1 MASLHL
7 TRYPG
12 PVSRA
17 KTSIARGLGATGKG
31 VGVLHMGGGFVQYA
45 RPLASRS
52 PPSWSGAVRGRCPG
66 LSGRRATAR
75 RQRGNQKGPGR
86 SQAAGD
92 EGAQPHDQ
100 DLTRPRGVEHV
111 SSPVSTALTSTSPP
125 SARPVGTVGIP
136 RLLPGSRRRCGVDVS
151 AMDIS
156 APPDR
161 CQRPDPQPA
170 VGPARLDVLDGG
182 MGGARAV
189 GAELAGEAG
198 PGPEPRQIPLGFRRR
213 PPAYLVGVRPRV
225 R

>member
-12 PVSRA
+12 LVSRA
-17 KTSIARGLGATGKG
+17 KTSTARGLGATGKG

-52 PPSWSGAVRGRCPG
+52 PPSWSGAARGRRPG
-66 LSGRRATAR
+66 LSRRRTTAR
-75 RQRGNQKGPGR
+75 RLRGNQKGPGR
-86 SQAAGD
+86 SQAEGG

-100 DLTRPRGVEHV
+100 DLTRPRGIEHV

-125 SARPVGTVGIP
+125 SARPVGIVGIP
-136 RLLPGSRRRCGVDVS
+136 RILPGSRRRCGVDVS
-151 AMDIS
+151 AMDTS

-161 CQRPDPQPA
+161 CQRHDPQPA
-170 VGPARLDVLDGG
+170 VGPARLDVLDSG

-213 PPAYLVGVRPRV
+213 PPPTWWGCGPG
-225 R
+225 

>member
-12 PVSRA
+12 LVSRA
-17 KTSIARGLGATGKG
+17 KTSTARGLGATGKG

-52 PPSWSGAVRGRCPG
+52 PPSWSGAARERRPG
-66 LSGRRATAR
+66 LSRRRTTAR
-75 RQRGNQKGPGR
+75 RLRGNQKGPGR
-86 SQAAGD
+86 SQAEGG

-100 DLTRPRGVEHV
+100 DLTRPRGIEHV

-125 SARPVGTVGIP
+125 SARPVGIVGIP
-136 RLLPGSRRRCGVDVS
+136 RILPGSRRRCGVDVS
-151 AMDIS
+151 AMDTS

-161 CQRPDPQPA
+161 CQRHDPQPA
-170 VGPARLDVLDGG
+170 VGPARLDVLDSG

-213 PPAYLVGVRPRV
+213 PPPTWWGCGPG
-225 R
+225 

>member
-17 KTSIARGLGATGKG
+17 TTSMARGLGATGKG

-100 DLTRPRGVEHV
+100 DLTRPRGIEHV
-111 SSPVSTALTSTSPP
+111 SSSVSTVLTLAVPP
-125 SARPVGTVGIP
+125 SKRPSGIVGIP

-151 AMDIS
+151 AMDTS

-170 VGPARLDVLDGG
+170 VGPARLDVLDSG

>member
-12 PVSRA
+12 LVSRA
-17 KTSIARGLGATGKG
+17 KTSTARGLGATGKG

-52 PPSWSGAVRGRCPG
+52 PPSWSGAARGRRPG
-66 LSGRRATAR
+66 LSRRRTTAR
-75 RQRGNQKGPGR
+75 RLRGNQKGPGR

-100 DLTRPRGVEHV
+100 DLTRPRGIEHV

-125 SARPVGTVGIP
+125 SARPVGIVGIP
-136 RLLPGSRRRCGVDVS
+136 RILPGLRRRCGVDVS
-151 AMDIS
+151 AMDTS

-161 CQRPDPQPA
+161 CQRHDPQPA
-170 VGPARLDVLDGG
+170 VGPARLDVLDSG

-213 PPAYLVGVRPRV
+213 PPPTWWGCGPG
-225 R
+225 

>member
-100 DLTRPRGVEHV
+100 DLTRPRGIEHV

-136 RLLPGSRRRCGVDVS
+136 RILPGLRRRCGVDVS
-151 AMDIS
+151 AMDTS

-161 CQRPDPQPA
+161 CHRPAPQPA
-170 VGPARLDVLDGG
+170 ATLKVPTRPAIPA
-182 MGGARAV
+182 ARSSII
-189 GAELAGEAG
+189 LASWRRASQLSG
-198 PGPEPRQIPLGFRRR
+198 IPLR
-213 PPAYLVGVRPRV
+213 PYSAPASCP
-225 R
+225 

>member
-100 DLTRPRGVEHV
+100 DLTRPRGIEHV
-111 SSPVSTALTSTSPP
+111 SSPVSTALTSGVPP
-125 SARPVGTVGIP
+125 SKPQRESLEFQGSSPARNAGAG
-136 RLLPGSRRRCGVDVS
+136 L
-151 AMDIS
+151 MS
-156 APPDR
+156 APWTPALHQAAVNDPLLS
-161 CQRPDPQPA
+161 RP
-170 VGPARLDVLDGG
+170 
-182 MGGARAV
+182 
-189 GAELAGEAG
+189 
-198 PGPEPRQIPLGFRRR
+198 
-213 PPAYLVGVRPRV
+213 
-225 R
+225 